1 MKITLKEQKK
11 QLPSRASIPFSYK
24 YKPEVDDTAELN
36 ASETRF
42 YQELIGILRWAVEL
56 GQIDIHFEVSRM
68 SSYMASPRIGHFEQ
82 VLHIFGYLQNV
93 PKLTLAMDPLM
104 PDISEDRFIE
114 ADWHDFYRD
123 AKEEIP
129 PNLPVPK
136 GKPVTISCFV
146 DASHACDVVTRC
158 SQTCL

>member
-1 MKITLKEQKK
+1 
-11 QLPSRASIPFSYK
+11 
-24 YKPEVDDTAELN
+24 
-36 ASETRF
+36 
-42 YQELIGILRWAVEL
+42 
-56 GQIDIHFEVSRM
+56 M

-93 PKLTLAMDPLM
+93 PKLTLVMDSLI

-129 PNLPVPK
+129 PNLPAHK
-136 GKPVTISCFV
+136 G
-146 DASHACDVVTRC
+146 
-158 SQTCL
+158 

>member
-1 MKITLKEQKK
+1 MPQ
-11 QLPSRASIPFSYK
+11 R
-24 YKPEVDDTAELN
+24 
-36 ASETRF
+36 TRF

-56 GQIDIHFEVSRM
+56 GQFDIHFEVSRM
-68 SSYMASPRIGHFEQ
+68 SFYMASPRIGHFEQ

-146 DASHACDVVTRC
+146 DASHACDIVTC
-158 SQTCL
+158 HSQTGILIFLNQAPIHWYSKKNVLLKDLPLVVNILQ

>member
-1 MKITLKEQKK
+1 M
-11 QLPSRASIPFSYK
+11 
-24 YKPEVDDTAELN
+24 
-36 ASETRF
+36 
-42 YQELIGILRWAVEL
+42 EL

-93 PKLTLAMDPLM
+93 PKFTLVMDPLM
-104 PDISEDRFIE
+104 PNVSEDRFIE

-129 PNLPVPK
+129 TNLPVPK
-136 GKPVTISCFV
+136 VNLYPFHVLLMPQMFV
-146 DASHACDVVTRC
+146 MYLLVVHK
-158 SQTCL
+158 QV

>member
-1 MKITLKEQKK
+1 
-11 QLPSRASIPFSYK
+11 
-24 YKPEVDDTAELN
+24 
-36 ASETRF
+36 
-42 YQELIGILRWAVEL
+42 
-56 GQIDIHFEVSRM
+56 M

-104 PDISEDRFIE
+104 PNVSEDRFIE

-129 PNLPVPK
+129 MNLPVPK
-136 GKPVTISCFV
+136 GKPVSISCFV
-146 DASHACDVVTRC
+146 DASHACDVVTCC
-158 SQTCL
+158 SQTGIIIFLNWAPIHWYSKRQSTVEGSTFGSEYIAMKTAVEMIKAF